1 MPREVIELLVN
12 DDVFLGACGLTINE
26 HSRRLVNFTRPF
38 CIQTY
43 SMLIARPKEL
53 GRLYLFMAPFT
64 SDVSRLLCFSLL
76 LQLTA
81 IPVSFFPQTWACLMA
96 TIALIGPLLFAV
108 NYCSPFNDHIN
119 AVRTGGLFRL
129 SNCCW
134 YIYGALLQQGGMYL
148 PRSDSARIIVG
159 TWWLVVLVVVTTY
172 CGNLVAFLTFPKIDT
187 PLSSVAQL
195 VNSAEWTASRS
206 ASGSS
211 QAESTVT
218 WGMRS
223 GTFLELYL
231 RHSDAPK
238 YKRLYEAATFYER
251 ETPDIIERVRR
262 NRHVYIDWKSNLQ
275 FIMKREFLETDSC
288 DFSLGSEDFLDE
300 QIGLVLSPHS
310 PYLGLVNNEIYRLQ
324 QMGFVQKWLSE
335 YMPARDRCWSGT
347 NKVVQIE
354 NHTVNLNDM
363 QGCFLVLLVGVGAA
377 MLIILCECLLKRHSR
392 RGAAGDGGAPK
403 EFKE

>member
-1 MPREVIELLVN
+1 MN
-12 DDVFLGACGLTINE
+12 T
-26 HSRRLVNFTRPF
+26 
-38 CIQTY
+38 
-43 SMLIARPKEL
+43 
-53 GRLYLFMAPFT
+53 
-64 SDVSRLLCFSLL
+64 
-76 LQLTA
+76 
-81 IPVSFFPQTWACLMA
+81 
-96 TIALIGPLLFAV
+96 
-108 NYCSPFNDHIN
+108 
-119 AVRTGGLFRL
+119 VRTGGLFRL

-195 VNSAEWTASRS
+195 VNSAEWAAASSSR
-206 ASGSS
+206 SGSS
-211 QAESTVT
+211 GGAAESTVT

-231 RHSDAPK
+231 KHSDSPK
-238 YKRLYEAATFYER
+238 YKRLYEGATFYDR
-251 ETPDIIERVRR
+251 ETSDIIQRVRG

-288 DFSLGSEDFLDE
+288 DFSLGAEDFLDE

-324 QMGFVQKWLSE
+324 QMGFVQKWLAE
-335 YMPARDRCWSGT
+335 YLPTRDRCWSGT
-347 NKVVQIE
+347 NKLVQIE

-377 MLIILCECLLKRHSR
+377 MLIILGECVLKRYTGR
-392 RGAAGDGGAPK
+392 AGRKGGVVK